1 MHLLVLL
8 VSTHEPCPPALFK
21 RYRKYGVAVFMCE
34 HHGVKEYIE
43 VVVKSCREWLNKV
56 TSKLNFRQSFI
67 LSQGEVKKL
76 VVQFCDEQH
85 ATVHEQAVIALS
97 ADYIRGSFG
106 KNYV

>member
-1 MHLLVLL
+1 
-8 VSTHEPCPPALFK
+8 
-21 RYRKYGVAVFMCE
+21 MCE

-56 TSKLNFRQSFI
+56 TPKRDFHQSLI

-76 VVQFCDEQH
+76 VVQFSDEQH
-85 ATVHEQAVIALS
+85 VTVHEQAVIALS

-106 KNYV
+106 KYYV

>member
-1 MHLLVLL
+1 
-8 VSTHEPCPPALFK
+8 
-21 RYRKYGVAVFMCE
+21 MCE